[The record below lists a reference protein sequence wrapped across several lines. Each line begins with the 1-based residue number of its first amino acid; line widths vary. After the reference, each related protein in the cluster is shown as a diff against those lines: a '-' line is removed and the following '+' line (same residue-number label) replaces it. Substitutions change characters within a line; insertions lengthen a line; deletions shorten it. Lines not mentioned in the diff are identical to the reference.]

1 VKRVVLK
8 FVIALGVISLSSRS
22 AEAQR
27 SGSMQVTAQV
37 LDTRESWNG
46 LQSARSVASQ
56 LASGSQS
63 SATVETSLT
72 HVNVEVPARNEE
84 QLDRP
89 RTASVT
95 INYLRN

>member
-1 VKRVVLK
+1 MKRVVLK
-8 FVIALGVISLSSRS
+8 FVIALGVICLSSQS

-37 LDTRESWNG
+37 VDTRESWNG

-56 LASGSQS
+56 LASGTQS

-72 HVNVEVPARNEE
+72 HVNVEMAARNEE

>member
-1 VKRVVLK
+1 VAV
-8 FVIALGVISLSSRS
+8 SLTSQS

-27 SGSMQVTAQV
+27 SGSMQATATV
-37 LDTRESWNG
+37 LDTRESLNG
-46 LQSARSVASQ
+46 LHSARSVASQ
-56 LASGSQS
+56 LALGSQS

-72 HVNVEVPARNEE
+72 HVNVELAARSEE
-84 QLDRP
+84 RLDRP